1 MHFQTTLNFRLYQIE
16 NCLNH
21 IFWIRNCYKSKIMLK
36 RPKQILAEEDFV
48 EHNVVKI
55 NNDDIQTAHYE
66 KLWIN
71 IVWLIEN
78 ILLKR
83 RAILPK

>member
-1 MHFQTTLNFRLYQIE
+1 M
-16 NCLNH
+16 
-21 IFWIRNCYKSKIMLK
+21 SKIMLK

-66 KLWIN
+66 KL
-71 IVWLIEN
+71 
-78 ILLKR
+78 
-83 RAILPK
+83 